1 MTQFVTSD
9 IEMPLQEIAGNRKFM
24 EIFASQLSVRMN
36 STKHYSE
43 QAVASALG
51 DLAD

>member
-1 MTQFVTSD
+1 MAQFATSD
-9 IEMPLQEIAGNRKFM
+9 IELPFHEIAGNRKFM

-36 STKHYSE
+36 STKHHSE
-43 QAVASALG
+43 EAVASALG